1 MKTNL
6 KSPIFAC
13 AMLAALAMLAPSV
26 LAYGQSKSR
35 SNTLVKDKDYV
46 APNFPKTEEIKFT
59 ILNNDLPA
67 SWPQSNLILC
77 DSVMFVNAE
86 CIENQNV
93 FHIFRL
99 KDGKYIRGFAN
110 WGRAANELNDYR
122 RITLTDDG
130 KILHAM
136 DNNNR
141 SIDIDLQKAISGETS
156 FVVKSYK
163 LPRGPISREIH
174 SVGNNL
180 LHTENGRK
188 IPRFVITNRECT
200 DTLCSNDQ
208 YTPTKTSIDESQ
220 IDKEDYYYY
229 NSAFGVRPDGTRSVN
244 VTGNGMLME
253 IYDIQNN
260 KMRSI
265 ALRRFHRPK
274 MGDNMRKGAS
284 DCVYGGLGIYVT
296 NDYIYVRY
304 HDEKREIDSKYIKTS
319 IAVFDWNG
327 KEVARYKS
335 DTFIMSFAVTPD
347 DKRAYCWT
355 VNVDGEEAFCYF
367 DLN

>member
-1 MKTNL
+1 MKKLIIILGSISILSCNNIIDTDY
-6 KSPIFAC
+6 
-13 AMLAALAMLAPSV
+13 LAP
-26 LAYGQSKSR
+26 
-35 SNTLVKDKDYV
+35 D
-46 APNFPKTEEIKFT
+46 FPITKGISFT

-67 SWPQSNLILC
+67 SWPQSNIILC

-122 RITLTDDG
+122 RIALTDGG

-141 SIDIDLQKAISGETS
+141 SIDIDLTKAIAGETS
-156 FVVKSYK
+156 YVVKSYK
-163 LPRGPISREIH
+163 LPRSPISREIH

-180 LHTENGRK
+180 LHTENGRE

-200 DTLCSNDQ
+200 DTLCFNDQ
-208 YTPTKTSIDESQ
+208 YTPTKTSIDERQ
-220 IDKEDYYYY
+220 IDIEDYYFY
-229 NSAFGVRPDGTRSVN
+229 NSAFGVRPDGTRGVN

-253 IYDIQNN
+253 IYDMQNN

-274 MGDNMRKGAS
+274 MGDNMRDGTNE
-284 DCVYGGLGIYVT
+284 CVRGGWCIYVT
-296 NDYIYVRY
+296 NNYIYVAY
-304 HDEKREIDSKYIKTS
+304 HDQTRETDNKYLKTS

-355 VNVDGEEAFCYF
+355 VRLDGEEALCYF
-367 DLN
+367 DLK